1 MTAIRIS
8 EEFGLRY
15 TLDHCTEGYRIP
27 EKLKEHNCRVIIGP
41 IFGGKSK
48 FELKHKSMDAGRVLE
63 ENGVEFSI
71 MTDNPVIPMEGLLM
85 QLALLHKHGMSRQT
99 ALKAVTINAARNVD
113 LADRLGSLEPGK
125 DADIVIWDIDP
136 LDTMSQAGIVII
148 DGKVRY
154 EKKEDEIDV
163 DYKGL

>member
-1 MTAIRIS
+1 
-8 EEFGLRY
+8 
-15 TLDHCTEGYRIP
+15 
-27 EKLKEHNCRVIIGP
+27 
-41 IFGGKSK
+41 
-48 FELKHKSMDAGRVLE
+48 MDAGRVLE

-125 DADIVIWDIDP
+125 DADIVIWDVDP